1 MKVKTQMNIFN
12 TQNIAFQPTGE
23 NGQSATVKPGAIN
36 YQPVYLDSRFAHNTP
51 WCLLPGCGQSIDL
64 DPTRPDAIFC
74 PFHEAEAD
82 NAWYGTL
89 NLTGL
94 FMAMKP
100 IQSPNLE
107 GGAAWTD

>member
-1 MKVKTQMNIFN
+1 MEAKTPWSH
-12 TQNIAFQPTGE
+12 TAFLADA
-23 NGQSATVKPGAIN
+23 NKIN
-36 YQPVYLDSRFAHNTP
+36 NEQYTAAHKGGVTHQPVYLDSRFADNAP
-51 WCLLPGCGQSIDL
+51 WCLLPGCGQLIDL